1 MLLHDHRFSAHHITS
16 LPWVLCV
23 FFLYLSWFCCRMHI
37 FDHVIAQV
45 TIARSR
51 RPTPSAA
58 RAVCTRTSSAAGAA
72 RTAPSASTATATWI
86 PSYCTMTPR
95 VHKVLS
101 RARLIFVFG
110 WCSYCKLHVLH
121 LRCTACFG
129 SHAGACKSV
138 SSFTQP
144 WMFCVFA
151 WLNVRNLVYFC
162 LMDTQRYRPTGME
175 G

>member
-1 MLLHDHRFSAHHITS
+1 MQTVRRVSSACYCMITDFLHTISQVCLAF
-16 LPWVLCV
+16 CV
-23 FFLYLSWFCCRMHI
+23 CFVYYLISFCCRMHI
-37 FDHVIAQV
+37 FNHVIAQV

-58 RAVCTRTSSAAGAA
+58 RADRTRTSSAAGAA

-144 WMFCVFA
+144 
-151 WLNVRNLVYFC
+151 
-162 LMDTQRYRPTGME
+162 
-175 G
+175 